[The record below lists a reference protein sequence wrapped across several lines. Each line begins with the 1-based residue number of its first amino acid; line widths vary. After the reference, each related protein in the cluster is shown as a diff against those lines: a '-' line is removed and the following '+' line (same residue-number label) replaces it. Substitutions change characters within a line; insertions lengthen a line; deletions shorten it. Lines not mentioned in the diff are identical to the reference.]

1 MLLHR
6 ISAPLSPVRRSLS
19 TVALVAGCLALGV
32 AGAGPAAAEKIPYNN
47 SAVASSWCTAYPWYP
62 YSPAC
67 ASVNAARPFRALLV
81 YVDAGFGPQDPVSA
95 RLNLQ
100 FDFDYDPELLSFD
113 ARNTTLLCDL
123 RDPGLAPF
131 CPQLAPGQGTTP
143 LGEVTD
149 DFVVDQGGLTIQE
162 DATGLP
168 RVSLTYA
175 APATRTLRERNFLAL
190 AFSLNKPLALGTTVT
205 YSTTQLPGAS
215 FASTGFFCT
224 DANSGA
230 EVNCESAVP
239 ALSLRLNP
247 VPSPLAL
254 GALPALWHARR
265 RLRRRLG

>member
-1 MLLHR
+1 MPVHR
-6 ISAPLSPVRRSLS
+6 LPVLWPPLRRLAPAA
-19 TVALVAGCLALGV
+19 ALFAGCLALGA

-62 YSPAC
+62 YSASC
-67 ASVNAARPFRALLV
+67 ASVNAARPYRALLV

-123 RDPGLAPF
+123 RDPGVAPF
-131 CPQLAPGQGTTP
+131 CPQLPPGQGTTP
-143 LGEVTD
+143 LGEVSD
-149 DFVVDQGGLTIQE
+149 DFVVDQTGLTIQE

-168 RVSLTYA
+168 SVSLTYE
-175 APATRTLRERNFLAL
+175 APATRTLQERNFLAL
-190 AFSLNKPLALGTTVT
+190 AFSLKKPLALGTTVT
-205 YSTTQLPGAS
+205 YGTTLLPGAS
-215 FASTGFFCT
+215 FATTGFYCT
-224 DANSGA
+224 DSNSGA

-247 VPSPLAL
+247 VPSPLAI